1 MISTQY
7 AQILGVGIDLV
18 DIGRIERMI
27 MCYGQRF
34 LCRVFT
40 EKEREYAQRC
50 HAPGT
55 AYGKRFAA
63 KEAFSKAIGCG
74 IGEILAFKDIEIING
89 AKGQPFI
96 SLALQKY
103 EKVFDFL
110 GCPFTTCLSLTDEY
124 PYAQA
129 FVVVSA
135 SPLLGPTV

>member
-1 MISTQY
+1 MNSIHH
-7 AQILGVGIDLV
+7 AQILGIGIDLV

-27 MCYGQRF
+27 MSYGYRF
-34 LCRVFT
+34 LYRVFT

-55 AYGKRFAA
+55 TYGKRFAA
-63 KEAFSKAIGCG
+63 KEAFSKAIGSG
-74 IGEILAFKDIEIING
+74 IGEILAFQDIEIING

-96 SLALQKY
+96 SLSLQNY
-103 EKVFDFL
+103 EKVSDFL
-110 GCPFTTCLSLTDEY
+110 GRHFTTFLSLTDEY

-135 SPLLGPTV
+135 SNYTL